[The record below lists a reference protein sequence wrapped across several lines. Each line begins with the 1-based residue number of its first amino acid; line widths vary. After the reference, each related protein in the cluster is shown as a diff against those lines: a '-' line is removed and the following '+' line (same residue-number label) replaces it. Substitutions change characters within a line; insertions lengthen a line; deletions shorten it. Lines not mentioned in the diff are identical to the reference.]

1 MAAPTNAVHLEQES
15 PSAASPAGDTSEHPV
30 TPDEIYRLL
39 ATAEC
44 GAYVMSLD
52 QKIMFWNRGAERIL
66 GFRSHEV
73 LGRRCYDVVAG
84 RPPGGF
90 NPACLQ
96 GCPSIR
102 ALRAGIVPTQLTM
115 QMLCASGERKTA
127 FLTPMVVAGAANDAP
142 LLVHLFDDRP
152 QPETPRRIPEGLK
165 TELRMKGADIISD
178 RPIPTSPREGIKRL
192 TGRELEVLRLVSLGR
207 RVPQIAEDLGIS
219 PHTVRNHIRNL
230 RQRLEAKTKL
240 DAVMIAMRLGI
251 L

>member
-1 MAAPTNAVHLEQES
+1 
-15 PSAASPAGDTSEHPV
+15 
-30 TPDEIYRLL
+30 
-39 ATAEC
+39 
-44 GAYVMSLD
+44 MSLD

-73 LGRRCYDVVAG
+73 IGRRCYDVVAG

-90 NPACLQ
+90 NPACLK

-102 ALRAGIVPTQLTM
+102 ALRAGRVPTQLTM
-115 QMLCASGERKTA
+115 QMQCASGERKTA
-127 FLTPMVVAGAANDAP
+127 SLTPMVVADAENDAP

-152 QPETPRRIPEGLK
+152 QPQRPERIPEGLK
-165 TELRMKGADIISD
+165 TELRMKGANIISD
-178 RPIPTSPREGIKRL
+178 HPISTSSSEGIRRL
-192 TGRELEVLRLVSLGR
+192 TRRELEVLRLVSHGS
-207 RVPQIAEDLGIS
+207 RVPQIAEELGIS

-230 RQRLEAKTKL
+230 RQRLKAKTKL